1 MMRGGGPASRRRS
14 HVLCHRDAAAESV
27 SCRLACVRQ
36 TQRYGGDA
44 VNLTNLTRQ
53 MEGFPDQV

>member
-1 MMRGGGPASRRRS
+1 MMRGGGPASRRGS
-14 HVLCHRDAAAESV
+14 HVLDAAAEGV
-27 SCRLACVRQ
+27 SRRLACVRQ
-36 TQRYGGDA
+36 TQRYGGDV